1 MTISLLLTLCAAL
14 QTPAPAPA
22 PEQTPQAAPGTSPA
36 GALGP
41 KDWSSLNRVV
51 IVVNDDIVTYAQLQ
65 GRYAFALRSGFDKPR
80 TRAEQ
85 EELVNALAYEAV
97 RTRLKAQAGEALGF
111 DPAQVERIQRGDL
124 ERAIKARGGVVGF
137 SEFLASRSVTA
148 EDYRQ
153 VRRDFIYTELWEDA
167 ITGSGASVSAR
178 PSSDR
183 YARPGLLRFEYA
195 NAKFDPAFL
204 ADIGGRAETVHFRRL
219 LILETDMLPLA
230 QAQELAQ
237 GLRGQIVDGAD
248 MEGLITTYSA
258 AQGKDSDITADLASA
273 MRVVPQAASFLASAQ
288 PGEVSD
294 VLPFRNKNLRGY
306 TLYRLETRT
315 SGEVPPLEEFA
326 VQQKLTR
333 RIQTEFDQQ
342 RIESALQRA
351 RDSSYVWHSGGGD
364 DSAAD
369 PNTPPKDAAPA
380 ERVAPAG
387 DTQTA
392 PTPPADSASPDAAT
406 PPRERKH

>member
-22 PEQTPQAAPGTSPA
+22 QAPQPAPDARRVDEPGDE
-36 GALGP
+36 G
-41 KDWSSLNRVV
+41 WSSLNRVV

-65 GRYAFALRSGFDKPR
+65 GRYAFALRSGLEKPR

-85 EELVNALAYEAV
+85 EEFVNALAYEAV

-111 DPAQVERIQRGDL
+111 DPAQVERIQRSDL

-137 SEFLASRSVTA
+137 SEFLASRAVTA

-204 ADIGGRAETVHFRRL
+204 ADIGGRAETVHFRWL

-230 QAQELAQ
+230 QAQELTQ
-237 GLRGQIVDGAD
+237 RLRGQIVDGAD
-248 MEGLITTYSA
+248 MEGLIATYSA
-258 AQGKDSDITADLASA
+258 AQGKDSDITTDLASA
-273 MRVVPQAASFLASAQ
+273 MRFVPQAASFLSSARSGDVSDVVPFRGKGVRGYTIYRLEDRT
-288 PGEVSD
+288 PGEV
-294 VLPFRNKNLRGY
+294 PA
-306 TLYRLETRT
+306 
-315 SGEVPPLEEFA
+315 LEEFA

-333 RIQTEFDQQ
+333 RLQTEFDQQ
-342 RIESALQRA
+342 RIETALQRA
-351 RDSSYVWHSGGGD
+351 RASSYVWRYGEGD
-364 DSAAD
+364 VSAAD
-369 PNTPPKDAAPA
+369 PNTPLKGAAPTDRAAPA
-380 ERVAPAG
+380 SDTKSAP
-387 DTQTA
+387 
-392 PTPPADSASPDAAT
+392 PPPADSPPPDAAT
-406 PPRERKH
+406 PPHDPKR